1 MARMVLRARRIAGL
15 IAPKQSQK
23 EELHMTIG
31 FIGLG
36 AMGHHMAA
44 NLLRSGQPVH
54 VWNRNP
60 APVQALAA
68 LGAKPA
74 ATAAECGIA
83 DILFTMLSDDNATR
97 AVLVDGGVLDAM
109 APGSIHVNMATVSVA
124 FAREMAALHV
134 SKGIGYVAAPV
145 LGRVDVAE
153 AGKLNILAGGSDE
166 LIARVQPLFDLIG
179 QKTWRFG
186 NEPEQANAIKLAC
199 NLMLA
204 CAIEATGEGTA
215 LARAHGIPAEGFIDL
230 ITSTLFAGSPVYKG
244 YGGMIARQAYS
255 PPGFKLTLGQKDVRL
270 AVEAG
275 QGKQLPLAFGDT
287 LQGLF
292 KEAIDAGDVDLDL
305 AALGKNAA
313 RRGGLD

>member
-1 MARMVLRARRIAGL
+1 
-15 IAPKQSQK
+15 
-23 EELHMTIG
+23 MTIA
-31 FIGLG
+31 FLGLG
-36 AMGHHMAA
+36 AMGQHMAA
-44 NLLRSGQPVH
+44 NLLRSGQIVH
-54 VWNRNP
+54 VWNRSP
-60 APVQALAA
+60 EPVQALAQQ
-68 LGAKPA
+68 GAKPA

-83 DILFTMLSDDNATR
+83 DVVFTMLADDNATR

-124 FAREMAALHV
+124 FAREMAELHMAR
-134 SKGIGYVAAPV
+134 GIGYVAAPV
-145 LGRVDVAE
+145 LGRVDVAA

-166 LIARVQPLFDLIG
+166 LIARVQPLLELMG

-186 NEPEQANAIKLAC
+186 NAPEQANAIKLAC

-215 LARAHGIPAEGFIDL
+215 LARAHGVPAANFIDL

-244 YGGMIARQAYS
+244 YGGMIAEERYS
-255 PPGFKLTLGQKDVRL
+255 PAGFKLSLGQKDVRL

-275 QGKQLPLAFGDT
+275 QGKNLALAFGET
-287 LQGLF
+287 LQGVL
-292 KEAIDAGDVDLDL
+292 KEAVDGGDADLDL

-313 RRGGLD
+313 RRGGLA

>member
-1 MARMVLRARRIAGL
+1 
-15 IAPKQSQK
+15 
-23 EELHMTIG
+23 MTIA

-36 AMGHHMAA
+36 AMGRHMAA
-44 NLLRSGQPVH
+44 KLLGSGRIVH

-60 APVQALAA
+60 EPVQQLAA
-68 LGAKPA
+68 MGAKPA

-83 DILFTMLSDDNATR
+83 DVVFTMLADDDATR

-134 SKGIGYVAAPV
+134 ERGVGYVAAPV

-153 AGKLNILAGGSDE
+153 AGKLNILAGGADE
-166 LIARVQPLFDLIG
+166 LVERVQPLLDLMG

-186 NEPEQANAIKLAC
+186 DAPEQANAIKLAC
-199 NLMLA
+199 NLTLA
-204 CAIEATGEGTA
+204 CAIEAMGEGAA
-215 LARAHGIPAEGFIDL
+215 LAGAYGIAPANFIDL

-244 YGGMIARQAYS
+244 YGGMIAQQRYS
-255 PPGFKLTLGQKDVRL
+255 PAGFKLSLGQKDVRL

-275 QGKQLPLAFGDT
+275 RSKGLPLAFGDA
-287 LQGLF
+287 LQGVL
-292 KEAIDAGDVDLDL
+292 KEAVEHGDADLDL
-305 AALGKNAA
+305 AALGKHAV
-313 RRGGLD
+313 RRAGIH

>member
-1 MARMVLRARRIAGL
+1 M
-15 IAPKQSQK
+15 S
-23 EELHMTIG
+23 IG
-31 FIGLG
+31 FVGLG

-60 APVQALAA
+60 EPAAA
-68 LGAKPA
+68 LVAKGAKAA
-74 ATAAECGIA
+74 ATPAECGIA
-83 DILFTMLSDDNATR
+83 DVVFSMLADDEVTR
-97 AVLVDGGVLDAM
+97 KVLVDGGVLDAM
-109 APGSIHVNMATVSVA
+109 APGSIHVNMATVSVG

-134 SKGIGYVAAPV
+134 EKGIGYVAAPV

-186 NEPEQANAIKLAC
+186 DQPEQANAVKLAC

-215 LARAHGIPAEGFIDL
+215 LARAHGVPAADFIDL
-230 ITSTLFAGSPVYKG
+230 VTSTLFAGSPVYKG

-255 PPGFKLTLGQKDVRL
+255 PAGFKLSLGQKDVRL

-275 QGKQLPLAFGDT
+275 QDKGLPLAFGAA
-287 LQGLF
+287 LQGVL
-292 KEAIDAGDVDLDL
+292 KEAMDQGDADLDL
-305 AALGKNAA
+305 AALGKHAA
-313 RRGGLD
+313 RKGGLA